1 MSIDLSVLNNLKVN
15 KILLMYKYKLAEYNE
30 TSLLS
35 INYVQKF
42 TEEALPDN
50 FNPFEDEVDDK
61 DDDDDNYNKLLKE
74 EEEQLNMNSRSL
86 RKVYNLISYKTHPD
100 RCDDEELNKM
110 FVEASIAYEKKDLAN
125 LTMILEKIIINRPV
139 YDQSDV
145 NLISHNIKVI
155 IAKTN
160 RIKSQVAWKW
170 HEAETDEEKDAIHK
184 WVNDLVIKKIV
195 KKKKYK
201 SENEDIILKCS
212 ICLDNIDNEHDIGIL
227 RCTHKFH
234 YECIISWL
242 NISLVCPFCKKI

>member
-125 LTMILEKIIINRPV
+125 LTMIL
-139 YDQSDV
+139 
-145 NLISHNIKVI
+145 
-155 IAKTN
+155 
-160 RIKSQVAWKW
+160 
-170 HEAETDEEKDAIHK
+170 
-184 WVNDLVIKKIV
+184 
-195 KKKKYK
+195 
-201 SENEDIILKCS
+201 
-212 ICLDNIDNEHDIGIL
+212 
-227 RCTHKFH
+227 
-234 YECIISWL
+234 
-242 NISLVCPFCKKI
+242 